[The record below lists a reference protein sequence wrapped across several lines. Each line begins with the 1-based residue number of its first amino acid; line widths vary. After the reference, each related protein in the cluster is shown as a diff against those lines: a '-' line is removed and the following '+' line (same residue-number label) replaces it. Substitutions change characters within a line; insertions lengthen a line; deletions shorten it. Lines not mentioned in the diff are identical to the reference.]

1 MEKLKALEDKKVS
14 EFQTKLKLQENIYD
28 QTKGLNNRGL
38 IVFWRRGGI
47 IIIISRRKTT
57 SPL

>member
-28 QTKGLNNRGL
+28 QTKGLNNRGFNSVL
-38 IVFWRRGGI
+38 AQRRNYNYN
-47 IIIISRRKTT
+47 
-57 SPL
+57 